1 MSICAVVLLV
11 VGGFADPAFAGKR
24 PASGVT
30 VETVQVQGTGCRGDT
45 AAVALS
51 SDNTAFTVTYS
62 GYVVQAGPAA
72 GRKDGSKDCKLK
84 VKVSLPKNW
93 TFAIDQIDYRG
104 YGQLAAGVRATLAYD
119 TASRVFTGPLDDDW
133 QVTDATPPAFGPCGK
148 QRMLPVETSLTI
160 DASGTDP
167 KMSSMFTMDSADGS
181 IRSVYRLAWQTC

>member
-24 PASGVT
+24 PTSGVT
-30 VETVQVQGTGCRGDT
+30 IETVQVQGTGCRGET

-51 SDNTAFTVTYS
+51 PDLTAFTVTYS
-62 GYVVQAGPAA
+62 AYVVQAGPGAKP
-72 GRKDGSKDCKLK
+72 KDVSKDCKLK

-104 YGQLAAGVRATLAYD
+104 YGQLAAGVRATFVYE

-133 QVTDATPPAFGPCGK
+133 QVTDASPPAFGPCGK

-160 DASGTDP
+160 DATGADP
-167 KMSSMFTMDSADGS
+167 KVSSMFTMDSTDGS
-181 IRSVYRLAWQTC
+181 IRSVYRLTWQTC